1 LLNAG
6 ASGVAEVAMW
16 YRTLWKVVFLSMFL
30 GNVYAQAP
38 EKFPR
43 TPPTRPDSHARPIIA
58 PVFATGMKCDG
69 FTDDSAALQAVLNSA
84 AATSTGSGNGAVI
97 MPPGTCIID
106 LAAHVSINASIW
118 LQGAGKLGTTLKR
131 KNSSNGGSVLVI
143 NSNGITLSD
152 FAIDG
157 NKGGPGIIAGADS
170 ISATGPFSD
179 ITVRRMRF
187 MNSTNSDIVS
197 NVIGPGIYTTNW
209 LVEDNDFQNQG
220 NPYASCVASIQ
231 CANVR
236 LVQPFRV
243 RILRNRSNSSE
254 QFVLFGSTPGAGQVD
269 VGENIVTNLGGFG
282 IALAGGVL
290 GASGAHIHHNFIA
303 TTSSDPD
310 NLIDVAFW
318 NDFTVDHNV
327 LYHNGVAP
335 SLERDPTTPTA
346 CIADFP
352 PANHG
357 EVDSNICYAT
367 PTANLNV
374 VGISMGGND
383 VSITNNF
390 VQGCSTAGI
399 GFAVGTQGPARG
411 VRIIG
416 NTTKNNDHQSPGAHA
431 GIELFLGPGA
441 PNMSALSDVIIQGN
455 DSYDDQP
462 VKTQGYGIGI
472 GLQGV
477 RTRFANVI
485 IEGNNLRGNKLG
497 PLRNNAAPF
506 SGFVIRNNAGVESAG
521 PIEAPGFPSSGSAL
535 VNNTSCDVT
544 IYVTS
549 GTQLVTVAI
558 NGITLTGV
566 SVPGGGAVSGPIRL
580 PANQNIT
587 LTYAAGGTPSWQ
599 WIAD

>member
-1 LLNAG
+1 MFNANS
-6 ASGVAEVAMW
+6 SGIAEVAMW
-16 YRTLWKVVFLSMFL
+16 YRALLKATLFLTLFS
-30 GNVYAQAP
+30 NVYAQAP
-38 EKFPR
+38 ESFPR
-43 TPPTRPDSHARPIIA
+43 TPPTRPDSHAKPIIA

-69 FTDDSAALQAVLNSA
+69 STDDSAALQAVLNSA
-84 AATSTGSGNGAVI
+84 GAASPGSGNGAVI

-106 LAAHVSINASIW
+106 LAAHVSINTAIW

-187 MNSTNSDIVS
+187 MNSSDSDIVS
-197 NVIGPGIYTTNW
+197 SVIGPGNYTTNW
-209 LVEDNDFQNQG
+209 LIEDNDFQNQG
-220 NPYASCVASIQ
+220 NPYASCVTSIQ

-236 LVQPFRV
+236 LLQPFRV
-243 RILRNRSNSSE
+243 RVLRNRSDRSE

-269 VGENIVTNLGGFG
+269 VGENIVTNLGGFA
-282 IALAGGVL
+282 IALGGGVL
-290 GASGAHIHHNFIA
+290 GASGAHVHHNFIA
-303 TTSSDPD
+303 TNTSDPH

-335 SLERDPTTPTA
+335 SPVNEPSA

-367 PTANLNV
+367 PTTNLNV

-399 GFAVGTQGPARG
+399 GVAVGSQGPARG

-416 NTTKNNDHQSPGAHA
+416 NTTKNNDHQTPGAHA
-431 GIELFLGPGA
+431 GIELFLGPAA
-441 PNMSALSDVIIQGN
+441 PNLAALSDVIIQGN

-472 GLQGV
+472 GLAGV
-477 RTRFANVI
+477 RIRFANVT

-497 PLRNNAAPF
+497 PLRNNAAAF

-521 PIEAPGFPSSGSAL
+521 PINAPGFPSSGSAL
-535 VNNTSCDVT
+535 VNNTGYDMSVY
-544 IYVTS
+544 ITS
-549 GTQLVTVAI
+549 GTQRITISI
-558 NGITLTGV
+558 NGVTLTGV

-587 LTYAAGGTPSWQ
+587 LSYAAGGTPSWQ

>member
-1 LLNAG
+1 LFNASS
-6 ASGVAEVAMW
+6 SGVAEVAMP
-16 YRTLWKVVFLSMFL
+16 YRALSNFAVFLMLLSN
-30 GNVYAQAP
+30 GYAQAP
-38 EKFPR
+38 ERFPH
-43 TPPTRPDSHARPIIA
+43 TPPTRPDTDAKPIIA

-69 FTDDSAALQAVLNSA
+69 STDDSAALQGVLNAA
-84 AATSTGSGNGAVI
+84 AATFPGSGNGAVI

-106 LAAHVSINASIW
+106 LAAHVSINAAIW
-118 LQGAGKLGTTLKR
+118 LQGAGKFGTTLKR
-131 KNSSNGGSVLVI
+131 KNSSNGGSILAI
-143 NSNGITLSD
+143 NSNGVTLSD

-157 NKGGPGIIAGADS
+157 NKGGPGIVVGADS
-170 ISATGPFSD
+170 VSATGPFSD

-187 MNSTNSDIVS
+187 MNSSDSDIVS
-197 NVIGPGIYTTNW
+197 SVIGAGSFTTNW
-209 LVEDNDFQNQG
+209 LIEDNDFQNQG
-220 NPYASCVASIQ
+220 NPYFSCVTSIQ
-231 CANVR
+231 CANIR
-236 LVQPFRV
+236 LLQPFRV
-243 RILRNRSNSSE
+243 RVLRNRSDSSE
-254 QFVLFGSTPGAGQVD
+254 QFALFGSIPGGGQVD
-269 VGENIVTNLGGFG
+269 VGENIITNLAGFA
-282 IALAGGVL
+282 IALGGGVL
-290 GASGAHIHHNFIA
+290 GASGGHIHHNFI
-303 TTSSDPD
+303 TTNDSDPH

-335 SLERDPTTPTA
+335 SPVNEPSA

-390 VQGCSTAGI
+390 VEGCSTAGI
-399 GFAVGTQGPARG
+399 GVAVGSQGPAKG

-416 NTTKNNDHQSPGAHA
+416 NTAKNNDHQNPGAHA

-441 PNMSALSDVIIQGN
+441 PNLAALSDVIIQGN

-472 GLQGV
+472 ALAGV
-477 RTRFANVI
+477 RTGFANVM
-485 IEGNNLRGNKLG
+485 IEGNNLNGNKLG
-497 PLRNNAAPF
+497 PLLNNAIRF
-506 SGFVIRNNAGVESAG
+506 NGFVIRNNAGLKSASA
-521 PIEAPGFPSSGSAL
+521 INAPSFPLSGDAL
-535 VNNTSCDVT
+535 VNDTGYDVSVY
-544 IYVTS
+544 ITS
-549 GTQLVTVAI
+549 GTQRITVAI
-558 NGITLTGV
+558 NGTTLTGA
-566 SVPGGGAVSGPIRL
+566 SVPSSTVGGPIRL

-587 LTYAAGGTPSWQ
+587 LTYAAGGTPRWQ

>member
-1 LLNAG
+1 
-6 ASGVAEVAMW
+6 MW
-16 YRTLWKVVFLSMFL
+16 YRAFSKVAFVLMLLS
-30 GNVYAQAP
+30 NAYAQAP
-38 EKFPR
+38 ERFPR
-43 TPPTRPDSHARPIIA
+43 TPPAGPDNHARPIIA

-69 FTDDSAALQAVLNSA
+69 STDDSAALQAILNSA
-84 AATSTGSGNGAVI
+84 AAVSPGSGNGAVI

-106 LAAHVSINASIW
+106 LAAHVSINAAIW

-131 KNSSNGGSVLVI
+131 KNSSNGGSILMI
-143 NSNGITLSD
+143 NSNGVTLSD

-157 NKGGPGIIAGADS
+157 NKGGPGIVAGADS
-170 ISATGPFSD
+170 VSATGPFSD
-179 ITVRRMRF
+179 ITVRQMRF
-187 MNSTNSDIVS
+187 LNSTDSDIVS
-197 NVIGPGIYTTNW
+197 SVIGPGNYTTNW
-209 LVEDNDFQNQG
+209 LIEDNDFQNQG
-220 NPYASCVASIQ
+220 NPYFSCVTSIQ

-236 LVQPFRV
+236 LLQPFRV
-243 RILRNRSNSSE
+243 RVLRNRSDISE
-254 QFVLFGSTPGAGQVD
+254 QFALFGSTPGGGQVE
-269 VGENIVTNLGGFG
+269 VGENIITNVGGFA
-282 IALAGGVL
+282 IALGGGVL
-290 GASGAHIHHNFIA
+290 GASGAHIHHNFI
-303 TTSSDPD
+303 TTNTSDPH
-310 NLIDVAFW
+310 NMIDVAFW

-327 LYHNGVAP
+327 LYHNGVTP
-335 SLERDPTTPTA
+335 SPVNEPSA

-399 GFAVGTQGPARG
+399 GVAVGSQGPARG

-416 NTTKNNDHQSPGAHA
+416 NTAKNNDHQTPGAHA

-441 PNMSALSDVIIQGN
+441 PNLAALSDVIIQGN

-472 GLQGV
+472 GLAGV
-477 RTRFANVI
+477 RTGFADVI
-485 IEGNNLRGNKLG
+485 IEGNNLKGNRLG
-497 PLRNNAAPF
+497 ALLNNAAPF
-506 SGFVIRNNAGVESAG
+506 TGFAIRNNAGVTSAG
-521 PIEAPGFPSSGSAL
+521 AIKAPSFPLSGNAL
-535 VNNTSCDVT
+535 VNNTSYDVNVY
-544 IYVTS
+544 ITS
-549 GTQLVTVAI
+549 GAQPITVAI

-566 SVPGGGAVSGPIRL
+566 SVPGGGVVSGPIRL

-587 LTYAAGGTPSWQ
+587 LTYAAGGAPGWQ

>member
-1 LLNAG
+1 MLFNN
-6 ASGVAEVAMW
+6 S
-16 YRTLWKVVFLSMFL
+16 
-30 GNVYAQAP
+30 YAQAP
-38 EKFPR
+38 ESFSH
-43 TPPTRPDSHARPIIA
+43 TPLTRPDGQAKPIIA
-58 PVFATGMKCDG
+58 PVYATGMKCDG
-69 FTDDSAALQAVLNSA
+69 SRDDSAALQAVLNSA
-84 AATSTGSGNGAVI
+84 VAASPGLGNGAVI

-106 LAAHVSINASIW
+106 LAAHVSINAAIW
-118 LQGAGKLGTTLKR
+118 LQGAGKFGTTLKR
-131 KNSSNGGSVLVI
+131 KNSSNGGSILTI
-143 NSNGITLSD
+143 NSNGVTLSD

-170 ISATGPFSD
+170 VSATGAFSD

-187 MNSTNSDIVS
+187 INSSDSDIVS
-197 NVIGPGIYTTNW
+197 SVLGPGNYTTNW
-209 LVEDNDFQNQG
+209 VIEDNDFQNQG
-220 NPYASCVASIQ
+220 NPYFSCVTSIQ

-236 LVQPFRV
+236 LLQPFRV
-243 RILRNRSNSSE
+243 RVLRNRSDSSE
-254 QFVLFGSTPGAGQVD
+254 QFALFGSTPGGGQVD
-269 VGENIVTNLGGFG
+269 VAENIITNLGGFA
-282 IALAGGVL
+282 IALGGGVP

-303 TTSSDPD
+303 TNNSDPH

-327 LYHNGVAP
+327 LHHNGIAP
-335 SLERDPTTPTA
+335 SPVNEPSA

-390 VQGCSTAGI
+390 VEGCSTAGI
-399 GFAVGTQGPARG
+399 GIAVGSQGPARG

-416 NTTKNNDHQSPGAHA
+416 NTAKNNDHQNPGSHA

-441 PNMSALSDVIIQGN
+441 PNLAALSDVIIQGN

-472 GLQGV
+472 ALAGV
-477 RTRFANVI
+477 RTGFANVI
-485 IEGNNLRGNKLG
+485 VEGNNLKGNKSG
-497 PLRNNAAPF
+497 PLLNNATA
-506 SGFVIRNNAGVESAG
+506 SDGFVIRNNAGVKSAG
-521 PIEAPGFPSSGSAL
+521 AIKVPSFPPSGDAL
-535 VNNTSCDVT
+535 VNNTSYDVSV
-544 IYVTS
+544 YLTS
-549 GTQLVTVAI
+549 GAQRITVAI
-558 NGITLTGV
+558 NGITLTGL
-566 SVPGGGAVSGPIRL
+566 SAPGGGTVMGPIRL

-587 LTYAAGGTPSWQ
+587 VTYAAGGTPSWQ